1 MIVIDGSQGEGGGQI
16 LRSALTLSLL
26 TGQAVRIENIRAKRP
41 KPGLQPQHLA
51 AVRVAAAVARAE
63 TTGAELGST
72 RLDFRPGRV
81 RPGTYT
87 FEIGTAGAV
96 TLVLQTVF
104 LPLALA
110 GEPST
115 LVIGGGTHVPWSPP
129 FEYVEQVW
137 LPTLRRLGLEGEVAL
152 ERAGFYPRGGGRIR
166 AHIEPAP
173 TPPAPLVALERGAV
187 HRVTGVSA
195 VANLPLAIAER
206 QARQA
211 ERRLRPHIADVH
223 IRVEERSSP
232 GPGTALFLCL
242 EAEGAVAG
250 FGSLGARGKPAERVA
265 DEAVDALLA
274 HLATPA
280 AIDPHL
286 ADQLILPLALARGRS
301 AFRTSAIT
309 THLLTH
315 VAVVRAFLPVTIVV
329 EGELGAAGRVI
340 IEGAG

>member
-1 MIVIDGSQGEGGGQI
+1 MILIDGSQGEGGGQI
-16 LRSALTLSLL
+16 LRSALALSLL

-51 AVRVAAAVARAE
+51 AVRVAAAIARAE
-63 TTGAELGST
+63 TAGAELGST

-81 RPGTYT
+81 RPGTYS

-110 GEPST
+110 DAAST
-115 LVIGGGTHVPWSPP
+115 LFIGGGTHVPWSPS
-129 FEYVEQVW
+129 FEYIAEVW
-137 LPTLRRLGLEGEVAL
+137 LPMLQRLGLEGEVAL

-166 AHIEPAP
+166 AHIEPTL
-173 TPPAPLVALERGAV
+173 TPPTPLVALERGAV
-187 HRVTGVSA
+187 HRVTGISA
-195 VANLPLAIAER
+195 VANLPLGIAER

-211 ERRLRPHIADVH
+211 EKRLRPHIGDVRLR
-223 IRVEERSSP
+223 IETLNAP
-232 GPGTALFLCL
+232 GPGTALFLRL
-242 EAEGAVAG
+242 ESEHAVAG
-250 FGSLGARGKPAERVA
+250 FVGLGARGKPAERVA
-265 DEAVDALLA
+265 DEAVDELLA

-309 THLLTH
+309 NHLLTH
-315 VAVVRAFLPVTIVV
+315 VAVVRAFLPATIAV
-329 EGELGAAGRVI
+329 EGELGAPGKVI
-340 IEGAG
+340 IEGVG